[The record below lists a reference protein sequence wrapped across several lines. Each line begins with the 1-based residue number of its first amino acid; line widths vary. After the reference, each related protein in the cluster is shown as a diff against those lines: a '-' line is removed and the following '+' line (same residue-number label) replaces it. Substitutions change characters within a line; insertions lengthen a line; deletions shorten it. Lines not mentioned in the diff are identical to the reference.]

1 MSGGGMRWV
10 GGSHMLAQDDKSVV
24 SLGEGAEYVAA
35 LRGAQEHGNEEVGS
49 RGYGDDVAGRAGWGV
64 I

>member
-1 MSGGGMRWV
+1 
-10 GGSHMLAQDDKSVV
+10 MLAQDDKSVV